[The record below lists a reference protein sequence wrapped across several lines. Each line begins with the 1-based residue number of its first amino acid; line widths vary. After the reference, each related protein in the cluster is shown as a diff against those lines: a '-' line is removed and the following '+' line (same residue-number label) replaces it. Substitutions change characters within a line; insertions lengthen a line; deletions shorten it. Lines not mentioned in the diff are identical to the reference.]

1 MSKVISI
8 ISGKGGVGKTTVT
21 ANVGIAL
28 SMLGHKTVIIDT
40 DVGLRNLDLAL
51 GLENSVIYDM
61 ADLVSGEC
69 RMREAVIKD
78 ERYHGLGF
86 IPASQFKTEIGLEFE
101 KFEMII
107 NELKQQY
114 DFVIID
120 APAGIGESF
129 EMAAKLSDMS
139 VIVVNPEPFSLRDAD
154 RVASLLEEH
163 GVKDLRLVVNR
174 IRPEMVNKG
183 VMLNIDALIEALGIR
198 LAGVI
203 YEDCAIIEH
212 AICGE
217 PIVLDERSVTGNEFL
232 NIARRICGENIPI
245 EKIRKRKLF
254 KGWRRRK

>member
-28 SMLGHKTVIIDT
+28 SMLGQNTIIIDT

-51 GLENSVIYDM
+51 GLENNVIYDM

-86 IPASQFKTEIGLEFE
+86 IPASQFKTEIGLDFE
-101 KFEMII
+101 KFEKII
-107 NELKQQY
+107 TELKLQY
-114 DFVIID
+114 DYVIID
-120 APAGIGESF
+120 APAGIGEGF

-139 VIVVNPEPFSLRDAD
+139 LLVVNPEPFSLRDAD

-163 GVKDLRLVVNR
+163 GVSDLRLIVNR
-174 IRPEMVNKG
+174 IRPEMVTKG

-198 LAGVI
+198 LAGVL
-203 YEDCAIIEH
+203 YEDSAIIEH
-212 AICGE
+212 AICGT
-217 PIVLDERSVTGNEFL
+217 PIVLDERSVTGAEFK
-232 NIARRICGENIPI
+232 NIARRICGENVPI

-254 KGWRRRK
+254 KGWRRK